1 MNRNAK
7 EEYKNRRIRGAKFF
21 DLDNNFSDHSSPYPH
36 MLPSQ
41 KEFYNQVARIGV
53 KPTDLVIA
61 YDGVNFYTIF
71 ECKKKFIKILV
82 GYIFSSQMLVD
93 V

>member
-1 MNRNAK
+1 
-7 EEYKNRRIRGAKFF
+7 
-21 DLDNNFSDHSSPYPH
+21 

-71 ECKKKFIKILV
+71 KCKKKIYKNFSWVYFQQPDAGGCLKSWV
-82 GYIFSSQMLVD
+82 GIWKKLEY
-93 V
+93 